1 MNSPSFTD
9 EIIQAIL
16 ELDAESLGQSINN
29 ARAQNADISIL
40 INEGLTVGLRRL
52 GDRFEKGQIFL
63 PELMKGARI
72 VQENMEVLSVNIGK
86 DAIQSRGKLLLGTV
100 SGDLHDVGKNIV
112 GTIFQSA
119 GYEVIDLGI
128 DVPADVFVEKV
139 REEKPEL
146 LGLSALLTTTVSS
159 QGKVIEALD
168 AAGLRDAVKI
178 IIGGAPV
185 SSKWAEQINADAYA
199 EDAFSGLRKAED
211 LIG

>member
-72 VQENMEVLSVNIGK
+72 VQENMEVLSANIGK

-112 GTIFQSA
+112 ATIFQSA

-199 EDAFSGLRKAED
+199 EDAFSGLRKAES
-211 LIG
+211 LMK

>member
-16 ELDAESLGQSINN
+16 ELDAESLGQSVSN

-72 VQENMEVLSVNIGK
+72 VQENMEVLSANIGK

-112 GTIFQSA
+112 ATIFQSA

>member
-16 ELDAESLGQSINN
+16 ELDAESLGQSIGN

-211 LIG
+211 LMA